1 MKRSLLDRAGWA
13 IAGALAIA
21 LIGALAG
28 VVSGG
33 PLDPPGPPASTLPLV
48 EPRTPIRQPATAADF
63 PIVISA
69 PGSYYLAENITGVSG
84 KDGIQIAS
92 DAVTLDLNGFAL
104 IGVSGSGAG
113 IGGALRRNVSIHNGS
128 VRLWDGGGINGDFVD
143 STFEDLRLL
152 SNNTGGISTNG
163 NSLVSRVVAT
173 NNGGY
178 GIRIGNAYGSGGV
191 IRDSTASGNSL
202 DGILVL
208 GRVLVVDNTSI
219 LNWTAQIPVV
229 NSGSRIESNNVER
242 LAAAP
247 LGLAIHVESANN
259 VIIRNS
265 IRGVNSDVSIV
276 PSNTVGQLE
285 NAGTPISNPW
295 ANIVY

>member
-1 MKRSLLDRAGWA
+1 MKRTLLDRLGWA
-13 IAGALAIA
+13 VAGALAIA

-28 VVSGG
+28 VVQGG
-33 PLDPPGPPASTLPLV
+33 PLDPPAPPASTLPLV

-69 PGSYYLAENITGVSG
+69 PGSYYLAENITGVAG
-84 KDGIQIAS
+84 KDGIQIAA
-92 DAVTLDLNGFAL
+92 DAVTLDLDGFAL
-104 IGVSGSGAG
+104 VGVTGAGAG
-113 IGGALRRNVSIHNGS
+113 IGGGLRRNVSVHNGS
-128 VRLWDGGGINGDFVD
+128 VRQWDGGGINGDFVD

-163 NSLVSRVVAT
+163 DSLVSRVVAT

-178 GIRIGNAYGSGGV
+178 GIRMGNSYGSGGV

-208 GRVLVVDNTSI
+208 GRVLVVGNTSI
-219 LNWTAQIPVV
+219 NNWAVQIHVL
-229 NSGSRIESNNVER
+229 NSGNRIDSNNVER
-242 LAAAP
+242 LVAAEF
-247 LGLAIHVESANN
+247 GLAITVETGNN

-265 IRGVNSDVSIV
+265 IRGVNSDVSVV
-276 PSNTVGQLE
+276 PGNTLGQLE